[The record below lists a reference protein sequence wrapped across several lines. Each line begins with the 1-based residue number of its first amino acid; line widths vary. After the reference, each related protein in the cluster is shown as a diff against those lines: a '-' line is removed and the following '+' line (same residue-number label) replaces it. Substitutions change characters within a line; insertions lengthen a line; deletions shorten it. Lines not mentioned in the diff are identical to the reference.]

1 MYTVRA
7 ARNAQ
12 CIFLVTLPYNRLS
25 DDAVR
30 LILREIRDMD
40 DRLQGIAINPH
51 KWRRQFVTDL
61 LEKDV
66 PLTLV
71 ADLVGHANLN
81 TTKDNYGNYS
91 RNKARE
97 AHRKFVSG

>member
-1 MYTVRA
+1 MT
-7 ARNAQ
+7 
-12 CIFLVTLPYNRLS
+12 

-40 DRLQGIAINPH
+40 DRLAGIAINPH
-51 KWRRQFVTDL
+51 KWRRQFVTEL

-71 ADLVGHANLN
+71 ADLAGHKNLN
-81 TTKDNYGNYS
+81 TTKDNYGNYN

-97 AHRKFVSG
+97 AHRKFVTG